1 MFPGHVVLLAMLTAV
16 ATVGAAA
23 LTAFV
28 PGVLTGPA
36 MTNGNA
42 IGTALVMLLGGTPL
56 LIGGTLFARRG
67 SWRGAIVAVG
77 ALGYLLYNDVLLV
90 FATPFNRLFLLYE
103 AAFALTLFTS
113 IAALTTLDFEA
124 IAGRIGRLPARGL
137 ATYGWIVIGLNV
149 LAWLGSIGPAML
161 AEPPTSFLR
170 SLGVATNPVIAE
182 DFAFWLP
189 GSALVAWLLWRG
201 RAIGVV
207 LFGAWLIWGLVESI
221 GVAVD
226 QTMGYLADPIAA
238 AGALGG
244 VAIFVVLAVVGLVPL
259 WIYLRPRGQA
269 DARTAMMLSRT

>member
-1 MFPGHVVLLAMLTAV
+1 
-16 ATVGAAA
+16 
-23 LTAFV
+23 
-28 PGVLTGPA
+28 
-36 MTNGNA
+36 
-42 IGTALVMLLGGTPL
+42 
-56 LIGGTLFARRG
+56 
-67 SWRGAIVAVG
+67 
-77 ALGYLLYNDVLLV
+77 
-90 FATPFNRLFLLYE
+90 
-103 AAFALTLFTS
+103 
-113 IAALTTLDFEA
+113 
-124 IAGRIGRLPARGL
+124 
-137 ATYGWIVIGLNV
+137 
-149 LAWLGSIGPAML
+149 ML
-161 AEPPTSFLR
+161 AEPPTSFLP